1 MNDVDESGLKQRYTL
16 HGKPGGPSFCLSI
29 MVPKETNGDDNTS
42 DTNKVQ
48 RRVRKEF
55 DRFVLMIVTIVQ
67 KSLSYIY

>member
-1 MNDVDESGLKQRYTL
+1 
-16 HGKPGGPSFCLSI
+16 LSI